1 MLDVGAGDGV
11 RSRRIA
17 SATGIGRLVMLEPSA
32 MMRKQASSEAGAF
45 GEFRDIRAESL
56 HTIHEHFDVITCLW
70 NVLGHIFP
78 ASNRIEVLK
87 QFGRIASPG
96 GRIFIDVNHRYNVR
110 HYDVPTMLRFIR
122 DRGDIVVTWDVGGT
136 TCRTM
141 GHVFTDREF
150 VAMGIAAGLAVEKRY
165 VLDYGSGKLR
175 QMSLMGN
182 LLYVLRPDA

>member
-1 MLDVGAGDGV
+1 MC
-11 RSRRIA
+11 
-17 SATGIGRLVMLEPSA
+17 
-32 MMRKQASSEAGAF
+32 Q
-45 GEFRDIRAESL
+45 
-56 HTIHEHFDVITCLW
+56 
-70 NVLGHIFP
+70 
-78 ASNRIEVLK
+78 
-87 QFGRIASPG
+87 
-96 GRIFIDVNHRYNVR
+96 R

-141 GHVFTDREF
+141 GHVFTYREF
-150 VAMGIAAGLAVEKRY
+150 VAMSIAAGLAVEKRY